1 MYLVGD
7 REKERTLTR
16 IHSGNVDNASS
27 PVRHH
32 LSTREDLVMTTM
44 DIGKEVVA
52 LCKQGKNQEA
62 IDRFYSPNIESVEP
76 VAMPGMDQTQTG
88 IQAIKKKNQW
98 WVDNH
103 EIHGGTVD
111 GPYPHGDRFILHF
124 KYDVTPKHMGKR
136 MTLDET
142 GLYTVHDGK
151 VVKEE
156 FFYSMS
162 APDCGSH

>member
-1 MYLVGD
+1 VS
-7 REKERTLTR
+7 RAKRKERILTR
-16 IHSGNVDNASS
+16 IHSGNVDNAFS

-32 LSTREDLVMTTM
+32 LSTKEDLVMTTM
-44 DIGKEVVA
+44 DIGKEVAA

-62 IDRFYSPNIESVEP
+62 IDRFYAPNIESVEP
-76 VAMPGMDQTQTG
+76 VAMPGMGQTQTG
-88 IQAIKKKNQW
+88 IQTVKKKNQW

-124 KYDVTPKHMGKR
+124 KYDVTPKHTGKR
-136 MTLDET
+136 MALDET
-142 GLYTVHDGK
+142 GLYTVRDGK

-156 FFYSMS
+156 FFYSMDS
-162 APDCGSH
+162 GDCVAKA